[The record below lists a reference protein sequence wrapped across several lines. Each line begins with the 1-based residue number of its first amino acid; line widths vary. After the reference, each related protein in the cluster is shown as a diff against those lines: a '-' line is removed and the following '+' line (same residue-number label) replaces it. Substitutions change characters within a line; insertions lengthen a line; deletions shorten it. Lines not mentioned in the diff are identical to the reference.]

1 MCRVCQLVVV
11 LSFCTTTSVRQRALQ
26 LSTELQNMQQEFRAN
41 ELYWVEDMMLTC
53 FNGQHK
59 LPMILSI
66 VGLPLLVGGLPLY
79 LFYLLYKNRHVL
91 ESDPKVWTWAFVW

>member
-1 MCRVCQLVVV
+1 MH
-11 LSFCTTTSVRQRALQ
+11 RALQ
-26 LSTELQNMQQEFRAN
+26 LSTELQNMQHEMQAN

-53 FNGQHK
+53 FNGQHL

-79 LFYLLYKNRHVL
+79 LFYLLYKNRHLL
-91 ESDPKVWTWAFVW
+91 ECDQKV